1 MKAETDWGRV
11 EQKNQQKHFSV
22 SEGAAMPPRTRLA
35 RHRARPATAALAAV
49 TVLAGLL
56 AGAVPSASAATAAA
70 ADDPAPVLV
79 DRFEGEVPFAN
90 QPADGIFTWGGDSD
104 DPPTL
109 ALKDRADAPEG
120 AKVLEGTYN
129 ISGYGGLSHDFAA
142 DQPAHDWSA
151 HKGIRFWWYGQN
163 TAPLPPGSGK
173 RINFEIKD
181 GGANGEASELWTT
194 SFTDDWEGWHQV
206 EIPFTDFTYRT
217 DYQPVG
223 GIDQVLGLDEMWGY
237 AVTLPTGAPGSFAMD
252 GVELYGKA
260 DAALKA
266 SVVTDAAVHTVK
278 EGGTADIDVSVATT
292 GSVPIEEP
300 VTVAYATK
308 GGSAEAGKD
317 YTPVTGTYTFPA
329 GTASGTSHRISVATR
344 KDGAAESAET
354 IPLELTVTG
363 AKPPKENPQVV
374 IDAHGLPYL
383 DPKLP
388 VKKRVADLLSRM
400 SPAEKAGQMT
410 QAERNALKSQ
420 GDIAAYDLGSL
431 LSGGGSVPTPN
442 TPEAWA
448 KMVDAYQL
456 RAQATRFQIPLIYGV
471 DAVHGHN
478 NVIGSTIMP
487 HNIGIGAGRDPKL
500 AERTG
505 AVTADEVRATGIP
518 WDFAPCLCVTRD
530 ERWGRSYESYGEDPA
545 LVESMETV
553 IQGMQGSA
561 SGKDL
566 HRNDKV
572 LATAKHYVGDG
583 GTEFGSSTTG
593 SYTID
598 QGVTK
603 VTRQELEA
611 VHLAPFEEAVK
622 RGVGTVMPSYSSLD
636 ILGDD
641 QGPVKMH
648 ADAEMI
654 NGVLKDRMGFEGFV
668 ISDWQAIDQI
678 PGDYASDVRTSV
690 NAGLDMIMVPTAY
703 QDFTKT
709 LQDEVTAGRISQAR
723 IDDAVTRI
731 LTQKFRLGLFEKPYA
746 DTTDIDQVGSA
757 GHRAVAREAAAKSQ
771 VLLKN
776 DGGVLPLKASQKVYV
791 AGSNADNIGN
801 QAGGWTVSWQGS
813 SGRITTG
820 TTILEAMKKD
830 ATDAASVTY
839 SKDASASTD
848 GYDVGVVV
856 VGETPYAEGIGD
868 VGNGNDLEL
877 TAADKAAIDK
887 VCAAMKCAVLVVS
900 GRPQLIGDRLGDI
913 DALVASWLPGT
924 EGDGVAD
931 VLYGKRAFTGQLP
944 VTWPKSESQLPI
956 NVGDA
961 TYDPQF
967 PYGWGLTTLKKAPT
981 GGELTLGA
989 LAVAAQLAE
998 KAGLGKSEAGRA
1010 IVDQARLLVQQKA
1023 GGKPTAA
1030 VSKPFADADHL
1041 LLTGDLTGAV
1051 AKLRTAYR
1059 AVQR

>member
-1 MKAETDWGRV
+1 
-11 EQKNQQKHFSV
+11 
-22 SEGAAMPPRTRLA
+22 MPRIPHTRA
-35 RHRARPATAALAAV
+35 RHRARPVTAALAAAA
-49 TVLAGLL
+49 VLGSLL
-56 AGAVPSASAATAAA
+56 AGAVPSAAADG
-70 ADDPAPVLV
+70 DDPAPVLV
-79 DRFEGEVPFAN
+79 DRFEGEVPFGGP
-90 QPADGIFTWGGDSD
+90 PADSLFTWGGDAD
-104 DPPTL
+104 DHPTL
-109 ALKDRADAPEG
+109 TFEERADAPEG
-120 AKVLEGTYN
+120 DKVLAGTYD
-129 ISGYGGLSHDFAA
+129 ISGYGGYSHEFAVGEPPA
-142 DQPAHDWSA
+142 DWTAHQ
-151 HKGIRFWWYGQN
+151 GIRFWWYGQN

-173 RINFEIKD
+173 RVHFEIKD
-181 GGANGEASELWTT
+181 GGAHGGASELWTT

-206 EIPFTDFTYRT
+206 EIPFADFVYRA

-237 AVTLPTGAPGSFAMD
+237 ALTLPTGAPGSFAMD
-252 GVELYGKA
+252 AVELYGKA
-260 DAALKA
+260 DPALQA
-266 SVVTDAAVHTVK
+266 SVVVGSAVHPV
-278 EGGTADIDVSVATT
+278 EDGGTADIGISVATT
-292 GSVPIEEP
+292 GSGPLEEP
-300 VTVAYATK
+300 VTVAYTTR
-308 GGSAEAGKD
+308 GGTAEPGTD
-317 YTPVTGTYTFPA
+317 YTPVSGTHTFPA
-329 GTASGTSHRISVATR
+329 GTASGTTHTVSVATAEAEAP
-344 KDGAAESAET
+344 GAAKT

-374 IDAHGLPYL
+374 IDAHGLPYQ
-383 DPKLP
+383 DAKLP
-388 VKKRVADLLSRM
+388 VEKRVKDLLARM

-410 QAERNALKSQ
+410 QAERNALTSQ

-448 KMVDAYQL
+448 KMIDGYQL

-478 NVIGSTIMP
+478 NVVGSTIMP

-500 AERTG
+500 AQKTG
-505 AVTADEVRATGIP
+505 AVTANEVRATGVP
-518 WDFAPCLCVTRD
+518 WDFAPCVCVTRD
-530 ERWGRSYESYGEDPA
+530 ERWGRSYEAYGEDPA
-545 LVESMETV
+545 LVEAMETV
-553 IQGMQGSA
+553 ITGMQGHA
-561 SGKDL
+561 SGRDL
-566 HRNDKV
+566 ARDDKV
-572 LATAKHYVGDG
+572 LATAKHFVGDG

-611 VHLAPFEEAVK
+611 VHLAPFAESVK

-636 ILGDD
+636 VIGDGA
-641 QGPVKMH
+641 GPVKMH

-668 ISDWQAIDQI
+668 VSDWQAIDQI

-703 QDFTKT
+703 QQFTRT
-709 LQDEVTAGRISQAR
+709 LQDEVAAGRISQAR
-723 IDDAVTRI
+723 IDDAVSRI

-746 DTTDIDQVGSA
+746 DPAHLGEVGSPA
-757 GHRAVAREAAAKSQ
+757 HRAVAREAAAKSQ

-776 DGGVLPLKASQKVYV
+776 DGALLPLKTSQKVYV
-791 AGSNADNIGN
+791 AGSNADDLGN
-801 QAGGWTVSWQGS
+801 QAGGWTVSWQGA
-813 SGRITTG
+813 SGATTQG
-820 TTILEAMKKD
+820 TTILEGIRKTGAKP
-830 ATDAASVTY
+830 TY
-839 SKDASASTD
+839 SKDASAPTD

-868 VGNGNDLEL
+868 VGNGHDLEL
-877 TAADKAAIDK
+877 NDADQKAVDT
-887 VCAAMKCAVLVVS
+887 VCAAMRCAVLIVS

-956 NVGDA
+956 NVGDSA
-961 TYDPQF
+961 YDPQF
-967 PYGWGLTTLKKAPT
+967 PYGWGLTTLKKAPG
-981 GGELTLGA
+981 GGELTLAA
-989 LAVAAQLAE
+989 LAVAAQVAQ
-998 KAGLGKSEAGRA
+998 KAGLGSTPAGKA
-1010 IVDQARLLVQQKA
+1010 IVDQARLMVQQKT
-1023 GGKPTAA
+1023 GGKLTAK
-1030 VSKPFADADHL
+1030 VSKPFAEADHL

-1051 AKLRTAYR
+1051 AELRTAYR
-1059 AVQR
+1059 AA